1 MFIIYVILIFISW
14 IWLCSVKKYVVS
26 IHDHR
31 VDFTKWNDIF
41 KGVSVVSGFMTV
53 LVFQFFNRQ
62 NHWGC
67 CVWGMVAEVIRLIVD
82 RIGIDLKP
90 SVIIYL
96 ISSFILLKLKTAII
110 CRFMDLWILSFLFSM
125 MYQVLE
131 SSKQMYMHNE
141 KFHSWMDSHD
151 TVAAS
156 PRY

>member
-1 MFIIYVILIFISW
+1 
-14 IWLCSVKKYVVS
+14 
-26 IHDHR
+26 
-31 VDFTKWNDIF
+31 
-41 KGVSVVSGFMTV
+41 
-53 LVFQFFNRQ
+53 
-62 NHWGC
+62 
-67 CVWGMVAEVIRLIVD
+67 MVAEVIRLIVD